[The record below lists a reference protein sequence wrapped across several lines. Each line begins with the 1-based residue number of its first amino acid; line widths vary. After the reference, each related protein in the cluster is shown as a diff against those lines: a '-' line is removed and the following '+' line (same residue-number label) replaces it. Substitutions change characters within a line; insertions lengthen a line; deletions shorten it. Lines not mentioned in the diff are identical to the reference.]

1 MVLGFGEHKD
11 VAPKRKPRAVTR
23 RAPTRA
29 EQKDAKGVLG
39 FLVGIT
45 NFGLTYVGAFS
56 YRNWIRD
63 ADGNVVGFRD
73 ESQQD
78 QEILQD
84 PLTED
89 EAQLAVNALYGELA
103 LNPNLVIQA
112 AALAHFG
119 GPHGELMRAATL
131 IAIPRLVNRG
141 IIPPAIAGWL
151 TMSLVGLKDIAD
163 GDLPTPEQEPPNSVE
178 DEWAAAA
185 AGPAVS
191 LGAGA
196 NDGDHWGNG
205 NGQVYGGEPTAFD
218 SGLHPDSANG
228 AGPKDALPRRRRSKQ
243 SQAHEESASAADSV
257 EAEIATLEFGPDSG
271 VGGEE

>member
-1 MVLGFGEHKD
+1 MALFGEHKD
-11 VAPKRKPRAVTR
+11 TAPKRGRKPAATR

-45 NFGLTYVGAFS
+45 NFGLTYLGAFS
-56 YRNWIRD
+56 YKNVIRD
-63 ADGNVVGFRD
+63 ENGIVVRVRD
-73 ESQQD
+73 ESQPD
-78 QEILQD
+78 TEVLHD

-89 EAQLAVNALYGELA
+89 EAQMAVEALYGELA

-119 GPHGELMRAATL
+119 GPHGELMRVATL
-131 IAIPRLVNRG
+131 IALPRLAARE

-151 TMSLVGLKDIAD
+151 SMSLIGLKDIANGDIPESSAD
-163 GDLPTPEQEPPNSVE
+163 GESTE

-185 AGPAVS
+185 ASPAVS

-196 NDGDHWGNG
+196 AYGDHWGNG
-205 NGQVYGGEPTAFD
+205 NGQIDGGQPAAAD

-228 AGPKDALPRRRRSKQ
+228 AGPKDALPRRRGKQ
-243 SQAHEESASAADSV
+243 PQTNAESSNPSDTAASEV
-257 EAEIATLEFGPDSG
+257 ATLDDGPDSG
-271 VGGEE
+271 TRGAE